1 MKSAE
6 VPASKASKG
15 ASSTKSGSATRD
27 KLLSAAIQI
36 IITQG
41 IERLT
46 LDAVARSSSVSKGG
60 LLYHFPSKEA
70 LVAGVITYL
79 IDDFNAAI
87 ERELEHSRTDN
98 PSKDWIKAYVRASF
112 NASQPPLALIAGL
125 FIAVTDNPELV
136 EHARAGCAEWQRH
149 FDESGLERVHA
160 GIIRL
165 ATEGL
170 YPIEMFGVEPIKEP
184 LRSQLKDGI
193 LKLIDSP
200 N

>member
-6 VPASKASKG
+6 VSTKKTSLKPSQSKG
-15 ASSTKSGSATRD
+15 GAATRD

-46 LDAVARSSSVSKGG
+46 LDAVAREAVVSKGG

-70 LVAGVITYL
+70 LIAGVITYL

-87 ERELEHSRTDN
+87 EKELIHSNTDN
-98 PSKDWIKAYVRASF
+98 PSKDWLKAYVRASF
-112 NASQPPLALIAGL
+112 NSSQPPLALIAGL
-125 FIAVTDNPELV
+125 FIAVTHNPELV
-136 EHARAGCAEWQRH
+136 EHARVGCAEWQRH
-149 FDESGLERVHA
+149 FDESGLDPVQA

-170 YPIEMFGVEPIKEP
+170 YPTEMFGVEPITEP
-184 LRSQLKDGI
+184 LRSQLKDAI
-193 LKLIDSP
+193 LALIDSS